1 MCLLPKIHKWLSN
14 VPGRPVISN
23 CGAPTKIVSKF
34 LGSHMQPVM
43 RKGWSYIK
51 DSEDFI
57 KKSHKL
63 GKIPD
68 NAILGF
74 FPSILHNV
82 GLRTLK
88 EAH

>member
-1 MCLLPKIHKWLSN
+1 
-14 VPGRPVISN
+14 
-23 CGAPTKIVSKF
+23 
-34 LGSHMQPVM
+34 MQHVM

-63 GKIPD
+63 GKIPV
-68 NAILGF
+68 F
-74 FPSILHNV
+74 FPSIPHNV